1 MVTRLCKFIMPGIYF
16 HLFSIAFLLFSNGS
30 GFPSTTQQ
38 YDSHKLSIYL
48 MLEVFID
55 IKSML

>member
-1 MVTRLCKFIMPGIYF
+1 MPGIYF
-16 HLFSIAFLLFSNGS
+16 HLFSIAFLFFSNGS

>member
-1 MVTRLCKFIMPGIYF
+1 MVTRICKFIMSGIDF
-16 HLFSIAFLLFSNGS
+16 HLFSIDFLFFFNGS

-48 MLEVFID
+48 MLEGFID